1 MVRIDV
7 NFNKSAGAVRPLHG
21 INNAPILGADDRLF
35 HYLGEA
41 GIPYSRLHDT
51 GGAFG
56 GHVFVDIE
64 NIFRDFE
71 ADANDPASYDF
82 AFTDWLLNSLH
93 KQGAEPFYRLGC
105 TIENYHFIKP
115 QHILPPKDVHK
126 WAEICAHIVAHYNQG
141 WADGYKLGI
150 RYWEIWNEPDNTP
163 DIADNPMWK
172 GTPEQYFELYDAAS
186 KLLKERFP
194 EIKVGGYASCGF
206 YAILN
211 SEADKNANVSP
222 RTEYFLD
229 FANDFFKYIRKSGAP
244 LDFFSWH
251 SYGTAKQNIEFAKYA
266 RELLNS
272 YGYIE
277 CESILNEWNPGIAN
291 RGKLKDAA
299 LIAAMFCTMHTKTD
313 LDMMNYYDGQVH
325 GSYQG
330 MFDPVKLIPF
340 KAYYAF
346 TAFNALYKL
355 GNAVNTEY
363 SCEAVPAMAAIG
375 ENGIAVLISNTRSKA
390 EECCITGL
398 PDGKVTL
405 KLIDLKHDLEIC
417 NEYTVV
423 NGELKLKIGAHNVAL
438 IEG

>member
-1 MVRIDV
+1 
-7 NFNKSAGAVRPLHG
+7 
-21 INNAPILGADDRLF
+21 
-35 HYLGEA
+35 
-41 GIPYSRLHDT
+41 
-51 GGAFG
+51 
-56 GHVFVDIE
+56 
-64 NIFRDFE
+64 
-71 ADANDPASYDF
+71 
-82 AFTDWLLNSLH
+82 
-93 KQGAEPFYRLGC
+93 
-105 TIENYHFIKP
+105 
-115 QHILPPKDVHK
+115 
-126 WAEICAHIVAHYNQG
+126 
-141 WADGYKLGI
+141 
-150 RYWEIWNEPDNTP
+150 
-163 DIADNPMWK
+163 
-172 GTPEQYFELYDAAS
+172 
-186 KLLKERFP
+186 
-194 EIKVGGYASCGF
+194 
-206 YAILN
+206 
-211 SEADKNANVSP
+211 
-222 RTEYFLD
+222 
-229 FANDFFKYIRKSGAP
+229 
-244 LDFFSWH
+244 
-251 SYGTAKQNIEFAKYA
+251 
-266 RELLNS
+266 LLNS